1 METVMET
8 IDIGGGEDL
17 IERLDAIEAQQLV
30 IIERLEDISEKL
42 DNLNISGDGFSVEEL

>member
-17 IERLDAIEAQQLV
+17 TERLDAIEAQQLV

-42 DNLNISGDGFSVEEL
+42 SNLSLPGEDYSIEEL